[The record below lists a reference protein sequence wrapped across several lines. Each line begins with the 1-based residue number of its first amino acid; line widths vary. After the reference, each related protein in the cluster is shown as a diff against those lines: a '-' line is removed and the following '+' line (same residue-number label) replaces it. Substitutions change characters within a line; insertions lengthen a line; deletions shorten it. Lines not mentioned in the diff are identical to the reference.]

1 MDSEGLAGSGWHWS
15 TPRRFEAVYGQYV
28 QLSGGVAGWRGVCY
42 PEGMEFPQEIVK
54 RVVEVPG
61 WGDIPALPSEQRLEE
76 AGMVHED
83 QTRTT
88 RLRYRARLAGYPVES
103 YEARAIQQAVPTYG
117 TRVVQLESVIE
128 LGVIWV
134 KVVVAW

>member
-1 MDSEGLAGSGWHWS
+1 
-15 TPRRFEAVYGQYV
+15 
-28 QLSGGVAGWRGVCY
+28 
-42 PEGMEFPQEIVK
+42 MEFPREIVK

-88 RLRYRARLAGYPVES
+88 RLRFRARLEDYPVES
-103 YEARAIQQAVPTYG
+103 YEARAAWQAVPTYG

-134 KVVVAW
+134 KVVVEW

>member
-1 MDSEGLAGSGWHWS
+1 M
-15 TPRRFEAVYGQYV
+15 
-28 QLSGGVAGWRGVCY
+28 
-42 PEGMEFPQEIVK
+42 MFPQEIVK
-54 RVVEVPG
+54 RVVEIPG
-61 WGDIPALPSEQRLEE
+61 WGYIPALPSEQKLED

-83 QTRTT
+83 QTKTT

-117 TRVVQLESVIE
+117 TRVVQLDSVIE

-134 KVVVAW
+134 KVTVAW

>member
-1 MDSEGLAGSGWHWS
+1 MWG
-15 TPRRFEAVYGQYV
+15 
-28 QLSGGVAGWRGVCY
+28 GGVMRYA
-42 PEGMEFPQEIVK
+42 EGMEFPREIVK

-61 WGDIPALPSEQRLEE
+61 WGNVPALPSEQKLEE

-88 RLRYRARLAGYPVES
+88 RLRYRARLENYPVES
-103 YEARAIQQAVPTYG
+103 YEARAAQQAVPTYG
-117 TRVVQLESVIE
+117 TRVVQLESVVE

-134 KVVVAW
+134 KVTVAW

>member
-1 MDSEGLAGSGWHWS
+1 M
-15 TPRRFEAVYGQYV
+15 
-28 QLSGGVAGWRGVCY
+28 CY
-42 PEGMEFPQEIVK
+42 HEVMEFPREIVK

-76 AGMVHED
+76 TGMVHED

-88 RLRYRARLAGYPVES
+88 RLRFRAKLSDYPVET

-128 LGVIWV
+128 YGVIWV
-134 KVVVAW
+134 QVTVAW